1 MQAIHQIGAN
11 NSGFDK
17 FLTLRFYKTFV
28 RPVFEYGLSIINT
41 TKKTFKLLEKAQDN
55 AIRKIFHGH
64 ATSSTQAIKHMNKI
78 ATMEERKMVLQAKN
92 IYRTFQLPNTT
103 LIYTMLRQVITTR
116 DTHFKKLQKR
126 NEIWQSLPLPPA
138 NSRTL
143 PIFIT
148 EKLLREA
155 INKYL
160 KKNMIQKQC
169 EQFYVGMCRSNIAND
184 PIMYLPMH
192 NFERSRIIRWRMG
205 WLPGRPTTCKNCDT
219 TLNNNTTRNHL
230 TQCLKLHQILQVPII
245 VTSPIDYILNQ
256 LPTKQT
262 SNRIKQNYFIQ
273 KWIQITKIFNKIET
287 LCHTTEDEMN
297 PDPEDI
303 SPLIHWLK
311 PPTAN

>member
-1 MQAIHQIGAN
+1 
-11 NSGFDK
+11 
-17 FLTLRFYKTFV
+17 
-28 RPVFEYGLSIINT
+28 
-41 TKKTFKLLEKAQDN
+41 
-55 AIRKIFHGH
+55 
-64 ATSSTQAIKHMNKI
+64 
-78 ATMEERKMVLQAKN
+78 
-92 IYRTFQLPNTT
+92 
-103 LIYTMLRQVITTR
+103 
-116 DTHFKKLQKR
+116 
-126 NEIWQSLPLPPA
+126 
-138 NSRTL
+138 
-143 PIFIT
+143 
-148 EKLLREA
+148 
-155 INKYL
+155 
-160 KKNMIQKQC
+160 
-169 EQFYVGMCRSNIAND
+169 MCRSNIAND

-205 WLPGRPTTCKNCDT
+205 WLPGRPTTCKNCAT

-256 LPTKQT
+256 LPTKQI

-273 KWIQITKIFNKIET
+273 KWIQLTKIFNKIET